1 MRILILDTSPL
12 RRGAQVFGLELA
24 EQLKT
29 LGMEVSRVYLF
40 QSNQN
45 EILPLSTRDEILP
58 FDEKSV
64 LEKIPS
70 IQPRLLKRVKEKIKS
85 FQPEVILCNGS
96 KTLKYGAWLRLLN
109 LAGQAK
115 IIGRFIDDAEF
126 WNPGGLKKWMYSF
139 WINRLD
145 GIVGVSQHSLDSMI
159 RHYHFKKPS
168 TVIHR
173 TFDSNKFASA
183 PSRKDARQ
191 KLGLKEEN
199 EVLLFLG
206 NLTAQ
211 KRPDRFL
218 EIIAELSKTRPK
230 IKALLVGDGP
240 LRKELENQVAS
251 IAYQEPRN
259 KMQEPSFNVSH
270 TEWKSKFQ
278 HKLANSQ
285 KLGDKVQDPDKS
297 RVLNLASTVSF
308 KSYQQ
313 DVSPYLA
320 AADLLILTS
329 DTEGLPGVVL
339 EAAYFGVPTVAT
351 DVGGIK
357 ECLIDGETGFLIPDR
372 SVEGFCGKINFLLD
386 NLKFRIR
393 MGQKA
398 RSFIS
403 QQFQMDQ
410 VANQYLDFFS
420 SLIHPNPSK

>member
-12 RRGAQVFGLELA
+12 RRGAQVFGFELA
-24 EQLKT
+24 EQLRT

-40 QSNQN
+40 QSNQM

-58 FDEKSV
+58 FEEKSR

-70 IQPRLLKRVKEKIKS
+70 IQPRLLKKVKEKIKS

-126 WNPGGLKKWMYSF
+126 WNPGGLKKWIYSF

-145 GIVGVSQHSLDSMI
+145 GIVGVSQHSLDSVLK
-159 RHYHFKKPS
+159 HYSYKKPNR
-168 TVIHR
+168 VIHR
-173 TFDSNKFASA
+173 TFDYKKYDTA
-183 PSRKDARQ
+183 PSRNSARAT
-191 KLGLKEEN
+191 LGLNQED

-218 EIIAELSKTRPK
+218 EIVSHLSKSRPK
-230 IKALLVGDGP
+230 LNALIVGDGL
-240 LRKELENQVAS
+240 LRKELEEKVAEEK
-251 IAYQEPRN
+251 QEARR
-259 KMQEPSFNVSH
+259 KRQEENLNSEKSNV
-270 TEWKSKFQ
+270 
-278 HKLANSQ
+278 LY
-285 KLGDKVQDPDKS
+285 
-297 RVLNLASTVSF
+297 LASCFFFTG
-308 KSYQQ
+308 YQQ
-313 DVSPYLA
+313 DVSAYLA

-339 EAAYFGVPTVAT
+339 EAAHFRVPTVAT
-351 DVGGIK
+351 DVGGIN
-357 ECLIDGETGFLIPDR
+357 ECLINGETGFLIPDR

-386 NLKFRIR
+386 NSEFRSQ

-403 QQFQMDQ
+403 QHFQMDQ
-410 VANQYLDFFS
+410 VANQYLNFFS
-420 SLIHPNPSK
+420 SLIHHNPPK

>member
-24 EQLKT
+24 EQFKT

-40 QSNQN
+40 QSNQK
-45 EILPLSTRDEILP
+45 EILPLSTRDEMLP
-58 FDEKSV
+58 FEEKSR

-70 IQPRLLKRVKEKIKS
+70 IQPRLLKRIKEKIQS

-96 KTLKYGAWLRLLN
+96 KTLKYGAWLRMLS

-126 WNPGGLKKWMYSF
+126 WNPGGLKKWMYSL

-145 GIVGVSQHSLDSMI
+145 GIVGVSRHSLDSVLN
-159 RHYHFKKPS
+159 HYYYKKPS
-168 TVIHR
+168 KVIHR
-173 TFDSNKFASA
+173 TFDSKKFESA
-183 PSRKDARQ
+183 PNRNTAREI
-191 KLGLKEEN
+191 LGLNQED

-218 EIIAELSKTRPK
+218 EIVSHLSKSRPK
-230 IKALLVGDGP
+230 LNALIVGDGL
-240 LRKELENQVAS
+240 LRKELEEKVAEEK
-251 IAYQEPRN
+251 QEARR
-259 KMQEPSFNVSH
+259 KRQEENLNSEKSNV
-270 TEWKSKFQ
+270 
-278 HKLANSQ
+278 LY
-285 KLGDKVQDPDKS
+285 
-297 RVLNLASTVSF
+297 LASCFFFTGC
-308 KSYQQ
+308 QQ

-339 EAAYFGVPTVAT
+339 EAAHFRVPTVAT

-386 NLKFRIR
+386 NSEFRSQ

-398 RSFIS
+398 QSFIS
-403 QQFQMDQ
+403 QHFQMDQ
-410 VANQYLDFFS
+410 VANLYLDFFS
-420 SLIHPNPSK
+420 SLIRPNPSK

>member
-12 RRGAQVFGLELA
+12 RRGAQVFGFELA
-24 EQLKT
+24 EQLRT

-40 QSNQN
+40 QSNQT
-45 EILPLSTRDEILP
+45 EILPLSTRDEMLP
-58 FDEKSV
+58 FEEKSR
-64 LEKIPS
+64 LEKILS
-70 IQPRLLKRVKEKIKS
+70 IQPRLLKKVKEKIQS

-145 GIVGVSQHSLDSMI
+145 GIVGVSQHSLDSVLN
-159 RHYHFKKPS
+159 HYSYKKPNR
-168 TVIHR
+168 VIHR
-173 TFDSNKFASA
+173 TFDSKKFESA
-183 PSRKDARQ
+183 PNRNTARAT
-191 KLGLKEEN
+191 LGLNQED
-199 EVLLFLG
+199 EVLLFIG
-206 NLTAQ
+206 NLTVQ

-218 EIIAELSKTRPK
+218 EIVSHLSKSRPK
-230 IKALLVGDGP
+230 LNALIVGDGL
-240 LRKELENQVAS
+240 LRKELEEKVAEEK
-251 IAYQEPRN
+251 QEARS
-259 KMQEPSFNVSH
+259 KRQEENLNSEKSNV
-270 TEWKSKFQ
+270 
-278 HKLANSQ
+278 LY
-285 KLGDKVQDPDKS
+285 
-297 RVLNLASTVSF
+297 LASCFFFTG
-308 KSYQQ
+308 YQQ
-313 DVSPYLA
+313 DVSPHLA

-357 ECLIDGETGFLIPDR
+357 ECLINGETGFLIPDR

-386 NLKFRIR
+386 NSEFRSQ

-398 RSFIS
+398 QNFIS
-403 QQFQMDQ
+403 QHFQMDQ
-410 VANQYLDFFS
+410 VANQYLNFFS
-420 SLIHPNPSK
+420 SLIHHNPSK